1 MALSSVIDDI
11 GVGQVMYH
19 QYIVLFGQGHHALEE
34 VQLHALG
41 GRVGR
46 EAEDHHLRF
55 RDRLADR
62 ALQLVEE
69 IDAGHQRYRTH
80 LGASDHC
87 AVDVDRV
94 ARVGHQHGVAVVE
107 GAEHQVC
114 QALFGADGDDGFA
127 FRVDIDLVAFLV
139 PVGDGPA
146 QARNAAGGGVAMGVF
161 ALGDLHQLLDDVW
174 RRGPV
179 GVAHAQVDDVLAA
192 AAGRHLE
199 LGGNVEDVRGK
210 TIDAREAARRTWV
223 GHGFL

>member
-146 QARNAAGGGVAMGVF
+146 QARNAAGGGVAWVSSRWATCTSFSTMCG
-161 ALGDLHQLLDDVW
+161 
-174 RRGPV
+174 
-179 GVAHAQVDDVLAA
+179 GVAPSGLPMLRSMMSSPRRRAA
-192 AAGRHLE
+192 ILSSAVML
-199 LGGNVEDVRGK
+199 K
-210 TIDAREAARRTWV
+210 T
-223 GHGFL
+223 